1 MKTKDYNGARARP
14 EPTFTRDELEQT
26 EHQSDTSTVITDQ
39 FLAGVVEQFYGE
51 ADPLYEQVRRL
62 RALRT
67 RNEDARKR
75 VLSPALVT
83 TQSSTRIQALQAL
96 VLRHTEALRPMLDE
110 VMRRLAILD
119 IARQQ
124 LEVYREFEDK
134 LEGERAERDQRQ
146 LTPLTYE
153 FVDILYTHYGVDGS
167 ALSGLEAD
175 DYSAIAEIVRKR
187 HATIVPDRYPD
198 PC

>member
-1 MKTKDYNGARARP
+1 MKSMDYDGAGARP
-14 EPTFTRDELEQT
+14 EPSFARDDLEHT
-26 EHQSDTSTVITDQ
+26 EQQSDASTVITDQ
-39 FLAGVVEQFYGE
+39 FLDGVVERFYGE
-51 ADPLYEQVRRL
+51 TDPLYEQVRRL

-83 TQSSTRIQALQAL
+83 TQNSTRIHALQAL
-96 VLRHTEALRPMLDE
+96 VLRHTEALRPMLEE

-134 LEGERAERDQRQ
+134 LEGERAGRDQRQ

-153 FVDILYTHYGVDGS
+153 FIDILYTHYGVDGS
-167 ALSGLEAD
+167 ALSALEAD
-175 DYSAIAEIVRKR
+175 DIAAFAETVRKR
-187 HATIVPDRYPD
+187 HAAIVPDRYPD